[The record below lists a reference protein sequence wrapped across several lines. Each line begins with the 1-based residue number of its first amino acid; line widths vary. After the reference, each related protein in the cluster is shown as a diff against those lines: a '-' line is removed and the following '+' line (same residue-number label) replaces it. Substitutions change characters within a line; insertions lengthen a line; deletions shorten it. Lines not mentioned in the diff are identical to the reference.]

1 MTKQANVQVTIA
13 IQDPDLDEE
22 ELQAAVE
29 NLLPQVREVDGIE
42 RADLVAAE
50 EVPKNSK
57 AFGGFLL
64 GMLTAEVNPA
74 NIKKLMV
81 FLGDRLGGK
90 QIEMVLKTPDG
101 RELNLKASSQAEFE
115 FAFQKA
121 QEFLKS

>member
-1 MTKQANVQVTIA
+1 MTAQANVQVIMT

-22 ELQAAVE
+22 ELQASIE
-29 NLLPQVREVDGIE
+29 KLLVQLREVDGIE
-42 RADLVAAE
+42 RADLVAVE
-50 EVPKNSK
+50 EVPKDSK

-64 GMLTAEVNPA
+64 GMLTAEVNFA

-81 FLGDRLGGK
+81 FLSDRLGGK

-101 RELNLKASSQAEFE
+101 RELNLKASSQSEFE
-115 FAFQKA
+115 FAFMKA

>member
-1 MTKQANVQVTIA
+1 MTEQANVHVTIA
-13 IQDPDLDEE
+13 IHDPDLDEE
-22 ELQAAVE
+22 ELQAAIE
-29 NLLPQVREVDGIE
+29 NLLPQVREADGIE
-42 RADLVAAE
+42 RADLVAVE
-50 EVPKNSK
+50 EVPKDSK

>member
-1 MTKQANVQVTIA
+1 MTEQANIQVTIA

-22 ELQAAVE
+22 ELQTAIE

-42 RADLVAAE
+42 RADLVAVK
-50 EVPKNSK
+50 EVTKDSK

>member
-1 MTKQANVQVTIA
+1 MTEQANVQVTIA

-22 ELQAAVE
+22 ELQATVE

-42 RADLVAAE
+42 SADLVAVE
-50 EVPKNSK
+50 EVPKDSK

-74 NIKKLMV
+74 NIKKLML

>member
-1 MTKQANVQVTIA
+1 M
-13 IQDPDLDEE
+13 
-22 ELQAAVE
+22 
-29 NLLPQVREVDGIE
+29 
-42 RADLVAAE
+42 
-50 EVPKNSK
+50 
-57 AFGGFLL
+57 

-74 NIKKLMV
+74 NIKKLMT

>member
-1 MTKQANVQVTIA
+1 MIEHANVQVTIA

-22 ELQAAVE
+22 ELQAAIE

-50 EVPKNSK
+50 DVPKDSK
-57 AFGGFLL
+57 AFGSFLL

-74 NIKKLMV
+74 NIKKLMF

-90 QIEMVLKTPDG
+90 PIEMVLKTPDG

>member
-1 MTKQANVQVTIA
+1 MKQQANVQVTIA
-13 IQDPDLDEE
+13 IQDPDLDQE
-22 ELQAAVE
+22 ELQAEIE

-42 RADLVAAE
+42 KADLVAAE
-50 EVPKNSK
+50 EVPKDSK
-57 AFGGFLL
+57 AFGGFLM
-64 GMLTAEVNPA
+64 GMLTAEVNPS
-74 NIKKLMV
+74 NIKKLMF

-90 QIEMVLKTPDG
+90 QIEMVLKAPDG

>member
-1 MTKQANVQVTIA
+1 M
-13 IQDPDLDEE
+13 
-22 ELQAAVE
+22 
-29 NLLPQVREVDGIE
+29 
-42 RADLVAAE
+42 
-50 EVPKNSK
+50 
-57 AFGGFLL
+57 

-90 QIEMVLKTPDG
+90 QIEMVLKAPDG